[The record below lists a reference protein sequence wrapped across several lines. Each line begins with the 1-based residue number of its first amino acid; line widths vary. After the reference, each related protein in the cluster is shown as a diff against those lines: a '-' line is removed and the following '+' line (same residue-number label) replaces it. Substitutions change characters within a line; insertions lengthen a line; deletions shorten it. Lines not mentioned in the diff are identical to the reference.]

1 MFSVLHIRRSTIFWI
16 TAFAQQYY
24 ELLTRQVAGYKVTW
38 KEQDGHSS
46 PSKCDTLV
54 IHLVEI
60 TPTLEEEV
68 LVAITVFITT
78 GRIQVRG
85 KGIEDWNTH
94 EFPVLLECVNKLSDI
109 KHFAV
114 NRLALKE
121 LHFNPVV
128 QERSKEE

>member
-1 MFSVLHIRRSTIFWI
+1 MSSFK
-16 TAFAQQYY
+16 
-24 ELLTRQVAGYKVTW
+24 TRQAAGYKITW

-46 PSKCDTLV
+46 PSKCGTPV

-60 TPTLEEEV
+60 TPALEEEV

-78 GRIQVRG
+78 GRIQVQG
-85 KGIEDWNTH
+85 KGIEDWNKH

-114 NRLALKE
+114 NRLARK
-121 LHFNPVV
+121 
-128 QERSKEE
+128 

>member
-1 MFSVLHIRRSTIFWI
+1 MSSFK
-16 TAFAQQYY
+16 
-24 ELLTRQVAGYKVTW
+24 TRQAAWYKVTW
-38 KEQDGHSS
+38 KDQDGHSS

-68 LVAITVFITT
+68 LVTITVFITT

-85 KGIEDWNTH
+85 KGIEGWNTH

-114 NRLALKE
+114 NRLARKE